1 MSEPSGYPEPEV
13 TRVDMTEVSRV
24 TANVLLTLGIVT
36 ALIGAVM
43 LFWPEATVRVVAI
56 LFGVWLILSGI
67 VLLVQAF
74 GSRASGAMKVLLAL
88 AGVVSVIVGGICIVN
103 SEASVTI
110 LVIFVVIGWLA
121 HGIAYLYVGFRD
133 KTSPDRG
140 VYLFFGALLVVL
152 ALLVLFWPKA
162 TVIVLVRVIG
172 IGLLLTAALE
182 IWASV
187 KARQNPPQGEIVVV
201 SE

>member
-1 MSEPSGYPEPEV
+1 MSEPNGYPEPEV

-24 TANVLLTLGIVT
+24 TANVLLTLGIIT

-88 AGVVSVIVGGICIVN
+88 AGVVSIIVGGICIVN

>member
-1 MSEPSGYPEPEV
+1 MSESNGYPEPQV

-24 TANVLLTLGIVT
+24 TANALLTLGIVT
-36 ALIGAVM
+36 GLIGAVM
-43 LFWPEATVRVVAI
+43 LFWPQATVRVVAI
-56 LFGVWLILSGI
+56 LFGIWLILSGI

-88 AGVVSVIVGGICIVN
+88 AGVVSVIVGGVCVVN
-103 SEASVTI
+103 SEASVAI

-133 KTSPDRG
+133 KASPDRG
-140 VYLFFGALLVVL
+140 VYLFFGVLLVLL
-152 ALLVLFWPKA
+152 ALLVLFWPQA

-172 IGLLLTAALE
+172 IGLILTAALE

-187 KARQNPPQGEIVVV
+187 RARKHPPEGEIVVV